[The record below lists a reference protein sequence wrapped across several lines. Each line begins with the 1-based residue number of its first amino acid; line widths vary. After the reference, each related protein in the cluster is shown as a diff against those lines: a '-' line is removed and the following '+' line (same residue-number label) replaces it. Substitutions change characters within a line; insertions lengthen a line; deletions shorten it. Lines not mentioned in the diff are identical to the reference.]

1 MRIEKGEI
9 RGNLEID
16 DDFTLL
22 GMVTGN
28 ITVLDGGTLEL
39 NGTCHRDLIVEKGA
53 TVSLNGT
60 VKGNVHN
67 RGGRL
72 EVYGI
77 IDGRLHKEAGESF
90 IDDRAIIR
98 SAAL

>member
-9 RGNLEID
+9 QGNLEID
-16 DDFTLL
+16 DNFTLL
-22 GMVTGN
+22 GMVKGN

-39 NGTCHRDLIVEKGA
+39 NGTCERNLILEGGA
-53 TVSLNGT
+53 TVFLNGT
-60 VKGNVHN
+60 VSGNVYN

-77 IDGRLHKEAGESF
+77 IHGSLHKEDGETF
-90 IDDRAIIR
+90 VDNKAVIR
-98 SAAL
+98 RGVV